1 MTDTTTAMPAV
12 LEDMDEEEGRRLIEL
27 EREVEKAMRSAG
39 RIAGAAL
46 AEIRDKRLYRASHAS
61 FERYVLERHGLSKS
75 TAQRMIAVAT
85 GETNGLSPEARAIG
99 EASARAAQR
108 RHETLD
114 QPPAV
119 LDPDPE
125 VLGGEPET
133 DEEAPEPTAAPDV
146 LRGIPEPLL
155 IPPMPP
161 PRNLHPDADR
171 NDTSRP
177 AGVVPDGAPPKAERS
192 ARMRHRNDLNRIL
205 AIVETSDLVGMAHV
219 STPHERILIARFAEA
234 FAIETQNAKRRE
246 AGRAAVDPKD
256 CDHPANRRVGDT
268 CGKCGAKKK
277 ARA

>member
-85 GETNGLSPEARAIG
+85 GETNGLPPEVNAIG
-99 EASARAAQR
+99 QASARAAQR

-114 QPPAV
+114 QPPVV

-125 VLGGEPET
+125 GLGEAPET
-133 DEEAPEPTAAPDV
+133 DEEAPEQAEVTDV
-146 LRGIPEPLL
+146 LRGVPEPLL

-161 PRNLHPDADR
+161 PRYLHPDVGRDG
-171 NDTSRP
+171 NSRP
-177 AGVVPDGAPPKAERS
+177 AHLPADGAPPKAER
-192 ARMRHRNDLNRIL
+192 ATKMRHRNDLNRIL
-205 AIVETSDLVGMAHV
+205 AIVETSDPIGMAKV

-234 FAIETQNAKRRE
+234 FAIEERKAQRPE
-246 AGRAAVDPKD
+246 GVVDPKD
-256 CDHPANRRVGDT
+256 CDHPANRRIGNQ
-268 CGKCGAKKK
+268 CGKCGATKK
-277 ARA
+277 AKA